1 MAALLVL
8 GASILLCALVVL
20 FGPAAAE
27 RMLPLLGS
35 AQQENYPAI
44 ETLFT
49 LVIFGPLLVFA
60 LVGGK
65 IAKVNPLR
73 IGRKPVLRLP
83 IGAFIGMTGVVASAS
98 YAWLAGTL
106 TYGPGST
113 GDMGLLL
120 WGTGIILFGAAVEE
134 IYFRGWLQPVL
145 IRQFGVPIAV
155 LLSSLAFATLH
166 VMGGAR
172 SPTTLV
178 NLFLGGLLFGLLAVR
193 AGGLAGAIA
202 AHFTWNWSEQI
213 LFGLDPNP
221 GVGSFGAWLD
231 LDLSGPALW
240 GGSEEGLN
248 ASLAMTL
255 TLFALVVPL
264 LILSGGAQARRRRPV
279 AKTRSA
285 GAVEA

>member
-8 GASILLCALVVL
+8 AAAILLCAIVVF

-27 RMLPLLGS
+27 RLLPLLGES
-35 AQQENYPAI
+35 QQENYAAI
-44 ETLFT
+44 ETLFA
-49 LVIFGPLLVFA
+49 LVIFGSLLVFA

-65 IAKVNPLR
+65 LSKVNVLR
-73 IGRKPVLRLP
+73 IGRKPALMLP
-83 IGAFIGMTGVVASAS
+83 IGALIGLIGVVASAT

-106 TYGPGST
+106 TYGPGSS
-113 GDMGLLL
+113 GNIGLLL
-120 WGTGIILFGAAVEE
+120 WGTLVILFGAAVEE

-145 IRQFGVPIAV
+145 VRQFGVPFAV
-155 LLSSLAFATLH
+155 LLSALAFATLH

-213 LFGLDPNP
+213 VLGLDPNP

-231 LDLSGPALW
+231 LDLAGRALW

-264 LILSGGAQARRRRPV
+264 LILSGSAPRSRRRPA
-279 AKTRSA
+279 AKSRPA
-285 GAVEA
+285 GTAKA